1 MKFFNNS
8 MRSIN
13 KILSISLKIKESFL
27 KENLKISLQ
36 RARMKKWNK
45 KMNECKLKDKLSFQ
59 MDLFLKE
66 KKMLRTNLNMIR
78 NRKKILKMKRA
89 KMKTLLKNLSSILK
103 PNKLSS
109 NNQKVKMKKWR
120 SKLIKNK

>member
-1 MKFFNNS
+1 
-8 MRSIN
+8 MR
-13 KILSISLKIKESFL
+13 
-27 KENLKISLQ
+27 
-36 RARMKKWNK
+36 KWSK

-59 MDLFLKE
+59 MAPFLKE

-89 KMKTLLKNLSSILK
+89 KMKTLLKNQSSILK
-103 PNKLSS
+103 PNKLNS
-109 NNQKVKMKKWR
+109 NNQKVKMRKWR

>member
-1 MKFFNNS
+1 
-8 MRSIN
+8 MR
-13 KILSISLKIKESFL
+13 
-27 KENLKISLQ
+27 
-36 RARMKKWNK
+36 KWSK
-45 KMNECKLKDKLSFQ
+45 KMNECKLKVRLSFQ
-59 MDLFLKE
+59 MDPFLKE
-66 KKMLRTNLNMIR
+66 RKMLKTNLNMIR

-89 KMKTLLKNLSSILK
+89 RMKTLLKNLSSILK